1 MSFII
6 AEHYYDILKNFTID
20 YTPTWGYIPLDEDRI
35 IVDLDTREMILPD
48 SLKDFIAMSKD
59 HRSQTVYFEVDRYYE
74 DVDLAGLTC
83 CVEYLTPQ
91 DEDNQVESKYRLY
104 PITLKNTI
112 KQNSSEKLL
121 LAWNLGSEATSQAG
135 VLSFSL
141 HFFKVNLESS
151 SLAYSLYTKPCRGNI
166 LGGLDLEVN
175 EEAEDES
182 LAYYDIQQTHFEILL
197 DRINQK
203 NVYWND
209 V

>member
-6 AEHYYDILKNFTID
+6 AEHYYDILKKFTID

-35 IVDLDTREMILPD
+35 IVDLDTRKMTLPD
-48 SLKDFIAMSKD
+48 SLETFIAMTKD

-74 DVDLAGLTC
+74 DVDLAGITC
-83 CVEYLTPQ
+83 CVEYVTPS
-91 DEDNQVESKYRLY
+91 DKDNKVEGKYRLY

-112 KQNSSEKLL
+112 KTEAGEKLL

-141 HFFKVNLESS
+141 HFFKVNFETS
-151 SLAYSLYTKPCRGNI
+151 SLAYSLYTKPCEGNI
-166 LGGLDLEVN
+166 LGGLEEKVD
-175 EEAEDES
+175 EEAKDES
-182 LAYYDIQQTHFEILL
+182 LAYYDIQQTHYEILL